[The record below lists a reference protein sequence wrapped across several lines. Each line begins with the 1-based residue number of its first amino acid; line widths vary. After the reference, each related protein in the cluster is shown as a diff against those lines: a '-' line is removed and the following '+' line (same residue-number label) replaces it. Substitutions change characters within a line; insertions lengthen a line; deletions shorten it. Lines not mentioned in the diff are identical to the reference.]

1 MIGVVRHWHGLL
13 REVAVP
19 HPCRQPRSGWRGSE
33 HLMELWVSLFVAG
46 ELDQMAFK
54 GPFQVKRL
62 YDSKGDI
69 DMATASPIGELKD
82 LHW

>member
-1 MIGVVRHWHGLL
+1 MAQVVQRCG
-13 REVAVP
+13 
-19 HPCRQPRSGWRGSE
+19 PCPSPGDVQGQAE
-33 HLMELWVSLFVAG
+33 HLMELWVSLFIAG
-46 ELDQMAFK
+46 ELDQIAFK

>member
-1 MIGVVRHWHGLL
+1 
-13 REVAVP
+13 
-19 HPCRQPRSGWRGSE
+19 
-33 HLMELWVSLFVAG
+33 MELWVSLFVAG

-54 GPFQVKRL
+54 GPFRVIRL